1 MRFKKVLCVSCGSI
15 LLLFV
20 STLSAFAQQEGLVP
34 IQINRDELVMIS
46 VKGEISPPG
55 IAADVYRVTADGMP
69 QVFPGTG
76 GITYNFRV
84 GDSAVHLASNH
95 VEPAVSLQNLGPDN
109 DRSSRESRGLNAL
122 SNIGNDAVVITGDA
136 KGARGVVIGK
146 HGGIEHIMVDFSDDD
161 VYDKLAI
168 GDEIQIRGYGTG
180 MRLTNIEDITVM
192 NVGPSLFDAL
202 SANGM
207 GITAEGKLRIGVTH
221 FIPAKIMGSGLG
233 RTQTYTGDY
242 DIQFFDPKTV
252 KEFELETLRFGD
264 IVAIVDADS
273 TYGRVYRQDA
283 ITIASVSHGRSDS
296 AGHGPGV
303 TTLFTSKKGRIEPYK
318 AAEANL
324 ATLLKIRRPR

>member
-1 MRFKKVLCVSCGSI
+1 MNRFAIALVLGA
-15 LLLFV
+15 LA
-20 STLSAFAQQEGLVP
+20 STLSAFAQQEAPVP
-34 IQINRDELVMIS
+34 VQINRDELVMIS

-55 IAADVYRVTADGMP
+55 IREDVYRVTADGMP

-95 VEPAVSLQNLGPDN
+95 VEPAVSIENLGPDN
-109 DRSSRESRGLNAL
+109 DRSSRQSRGLNAL
-122 SNIGNDAVVITGDA
+122 SNIGNEAVVISGDA

-192 NVGPSLFDAL
+192 NVSPSLFDAL

-207 GITAEGKLRIGVTH
+207 SITAEGKLRIGVTH

-233 RTQTYTGDY
+233 RSQTYTGDY

-252 KEFELETLRFGD
+252 KEFDLESLRFGD

-273 TYGRVYRQDA
+273 SYGRVYRQDA

-303 TTLFTSKKGRIEPYK
+303 TTLFTSKNGRIEPYK
-318 AAEANL
+318 AGDANL
-324 ATLLKIRRPR
+324 AKLLKIRRAE

>member
-1 MRFKKVLCVSCGSI
+1 MRFKKVLSFSCGSI
-15 LLLFV
+15 LLFFA
-20 STLSAFAQQEGLVP
+20 SMFAAFAEQEVFVP
-34 IQINRDELVMIS
+34 VQINRDELVMIS

-55 IAADVYRVTADGMP
+55 IGSDVYRVTADGMP
-69 QVFPGTG
+69 QVLPGTG
-76 GITYNFRV
+76 GITFNFRV
-84 GDSAVHLASNH
+84 GDSAVHLAGNH
-95 VEPAVSLQNLGPDN
+95 VEPAVSIQNLGPEN
-109 DRSSRESRGLNAL
+109 DRTSRESRGLNAL
-122 SNIGNDAVVITGDA
+122 SNIGNEAVVISGDA

-146 HGGIEHIMVDFSDDD
+146 HGGIEHIMVDFKDDD

-180 MRLTNIEDITVM
+180 MRLTNIEGVTVM
-192 NVGPSLFDAL
+192 NVSPSLFDAL
-202 SANGM
+202 GANGM
-207 GITAEGKLRIGVTH
+207 GRTAHGKLRIGVTH

-233 RTQTYTGDY
+233 RSQTYTGDY
-242 DIQFFDPKTV
+242 DVQFFDPKTV

-303 TTLFTSKKGRIEPYK
+303 TTLFTSTKGRIEPYK
-318 AAEANL
+318 ASDANL
-324 ATLLKIRRPR
+324 ARLLEIRRTE

>member
-1 MRFKKVLCVSCGSI
+1 MSFEKVLNVSCGTI
-15 LLLFV
+15 LLFIA
-20 STLSAFAQQEGLVP
+20 STLSASAEQDAFVTV
-34 IQINRDELVMIS
+34 QINRDELVMIS
-46 VKGEISPPG
+46 VKGEIAPAG
-55 IAADVYRVTADGMP
+55 IAKDVYRVTADGMP

-84 GDSAVHLASNH
+84 GDSAVHLAGNH
-95 VEPAVSLQNLGPDN
+95 VEPAVSIENLGPEN
-109 DRSSRESRGLNAL
+109 DRTGRDSRGLNAL
-122 SNIGNDAVVITGDA
+122 SNIGNEAVVISGDA

-146 HGGIEHIMVDFSDDD
+146 HGGIEHVMVDFSDDD

-180 MRLTNIEDITVM
+180 MRVTNIDDITVM
-192 NVGPSLFDAL
+192 NVSPRLFDAL

-207 GITAEGKLRIGVTH
+207 VRTAEGKLRIGVTH

-233 RTQTYTGDY
+233 RSQTYTGDY
-242 DIQFFDPKTV
+242 DIQFFDPETV
-252 KEFELETLRFGD
+252 KEFNLDTLRFGD

-273 TYGRVYRQDA
+273 TYGRVYRQNA

-303 TTLFTSKKGRIEPYK
+303 TTLFTSKNGRIEPY
-318 AAEANL
+318 ESGDANL
-324 ATLLKIRRPR
+324 ANLLKIRRAK